1 MNNFKSTSFKV
12 QQQKFEKQK
21 KTFFHSRV
29 GQINMIR
36 PSNAI
41 VLVMIHVSLA
51 FKYR

>member
-21 KTFFHSRV
+21 KTFIHSRV

-41 VLVMIHVSLA
+41 ALNVHVSLV